1 MIFRRSARAW
11 RKLWGGVLLGAGSA
25 ARAAGV
31 GKSRKGQAGRVPSQR
46 MFWVCV
52 DSRQDPSVF

>member
-31 GKSRKGQAGRVPSQR
+31 GKSHKRPSR
-46 MFWVCV
+46 EG
-52 DSRQDPSVF
+52 SRPEDVLGLCGL